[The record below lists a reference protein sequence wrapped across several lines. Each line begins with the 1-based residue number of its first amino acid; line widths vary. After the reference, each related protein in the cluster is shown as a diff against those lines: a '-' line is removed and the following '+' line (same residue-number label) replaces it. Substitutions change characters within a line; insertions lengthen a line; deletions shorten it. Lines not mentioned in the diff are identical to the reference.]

1 MAPRLCLKGVRVDE
15 EELLK
20 FYAAIWGPGHR
31 CLAQPYGNGKGMRHF
46 WGASTEELLT
56 KNKHRLG
63 APASFHS
70 VATFRRVDAG
80 DRIKKDEK
88 IGDLRRFKE
97 LVLWSKCGHNEIDI
111 REGEDSYADVE
122 GIIKAIEP
130 IERELGQRALIIW
143 SGKGAHLYWVYSTG
157 VDSNT
162 WWSDCLYRERLFSRF
177 AIKGHDTPV
186 ARDRTRLLRVPGSI
200 NEKYNRTVEL
210 IRWHDCERTPRY
222 IPQIELDTSQA
233 EQQYQDRRYKH
244 LTPELVFEHCAQ
256 LRQLRDNP
264 ERQTYNEWLG
274 CASVLRRI
282 PGGREKFLEWSAR
295 DKDRFDYDVAED
307 KMDSLTG
314 QDAQKCEAFLE
325 GSPTSACEL
334 CRFKATGINPL
345 RVALGAS
352 QSSLP
357 VVEPED
363 TPLPKGY
370 TIAEGRIVVG
380 AGNIPLKGQI
390 GLPIATKPFFVDGL
404 FLSEPN
410 NEKTVRLRY
419 LESDGKQWKTVS
431 APQGKALSQP
441 ALIFGNHL
449 AITDR
454 ARAYIFDSLS
464 CYEARMA
471 TEERGSLLPIVKYI
485 GWHRGTKGEWCFN
498 YGDKIVSEKGIYRV
512 ITDPGNI
519 RIKELADNMELEE
532 NDPSELERLY
542 QDWQVLACEYAH
554 DPSVPLGCK
563 VFFLLGFVAPTV
575 RLIAE
580 GHQFGGLVAN
590 IWGET
595 SWGKTLALQAATG
608 IYGRRLILPVNV
620 SEAAL
625 YHAISCTPNLPI
637 AIDEFTSSQV
647 VKGGAKTIHDFVKSF
662 ADGASPA
669 RMNSDGTPRPSK
681 SWNTLALTAA
691 NERYVDLM
699 RAHGGQDDVRAAEMR
714 VAELPL
720 PGAAEKA
727 RMECLRSQDYSAFS
741 RLCGLAGPRWVRHL
755 CKPGVQASL
764 NAFVAGYECKQ
775 LPGEARYLVRL
786 AALMDWTMK
795 ELWNESRPMW
805 LEDGC
810 LGMVKFPYREIMD
823 YFIESQV
830 GHTKESKQVH
840 ALPAIQQ
847 SILNYLDD
855 NKDRCAIYKDYPRGE
870 VDVRRRM
877 RELRPTNDDLPIIR
891 NGGATNSFVTDI
903 RMHYIPHNAL
913 MNYHNKRMGTRG
925 FTNEIERLMKEGVTK
940 KVNHRVN
947 GHVNYERGLEPCWTF
962 PRDVIER
969 WMRG

>member
-1 MAPRLCLKGVRVDE
+1 ME
-15 EELLK
+15 
-20 FYAAIWGPGHR
+20 
-31 CLAQPYGNGKGMRHF
+31 HF

-56 KNKHRLG
+56 KNKHRLD
-63 APASFHS
+63 APACFHS

-111 REGEDSYADVE
+111 REGEDSYDGIE
-122 GIIKAIEP
+122 GVIEAIEP
-130 IERELGQRALIIW
+130 IERELGQQAIVIW
-143 SGKGAHLYWVYSTG
+143 SGSGVHLYWPYTQG
-157 VDSNT
+157 VDSRS
-162 WWSDCLYRERLFSRF
+162 WWSDTLYREGLFRRF
-177 AIKGHDTPV
+177 GVRGHDTPV
-186 ARDRTRLLRVPGSI
+186 ARDRTRLLRVPGST
-200 NEKYNRTVEL
+200 NEKYGRAVEL
-210 IRWHDCERTPRY
+210 VRWHDCERTPRY
-222 IPQIELDTSQA
+222 IPQIELDASEA
-233 EQQYQDRRYKH
+233 EQRYQDRRYRH
-244 LTPELVFEHCAQ
+244 LTPELVLEHCAQ

-264 ERQTYNEWLG
+264 GKQTYNEWLG
-274 CASVLRRI
+274 CASVLRRL
-282 PGGREKFLEWSAR
+282 PGGREKFLEWSAK
-295 DKDRFDYDVAED
+295 DKDRFDYDTAEN

-314 QDAQKCEAFLE
+314 QDAQRCESFLE
-325 GSPTSACEL
+325 GAPSSVCVS
-334 CRFKATGINPL
+334 CKARTYKLNPL
-345 RVALGAS
+345 TATLRVS

-357 VVEPED
+357 IVEPED
-363 TPLPKGY
+363 IPLPEGY
-370 TIAEGRIVVG
+370 TISDGRIIIKE
-380 AGNIPLKGQI
+380 GNPQAKGQA
-390 GLPIATKPFFVDGL
+390 GLPVATKPFFVDGL
-404 FLSEPN
+404 YLDEGTHS
-410 NEKTVRLRY
+410 KTVLLRY
-419 LESDGKQWKTVS
+419 LESDGRNWKTVS
-431 APQGKALSQP
+431 APQAKALAQPSQC
-441 ALIFGNHL
+441 FGNHL

-454 ARAYIFDSLS
+454 AKAYIFDSLS
-464 CYEARMA
+464 CYESRIMS
-471 TEERGSLLPIVKYI
+471 EEREALLPIVKYI
-485 GWHRGTKGEWCFN
+485 GWHKSTKGGYCFN
-498 YGDKIVSEKGIYRV
+498 YGDRIISEKGVYRV
-512 ITDPGNI
+512 IVDPTNT
-519 RIKELADNMELEE
+519 RMSELASHMEVEE
-532 NDPSELERLY
+532 NEPAALEGMY
-542 QDWQVLACEYAH
+542 QDWQLLACEYSN
-554 DPSVPLGCK
+554 DPSVPLACR

-580 GHQFGGLVAN
+580 GQQFGGLVAN

-595 SWGKTLALQAATG
+595 SWGKTLSLAAATG
-608 IYGRRLILPVNV
+608 IYGRKLILPVNV

-647 VKGGAKTIHDFVKSF
+647 VKGGAKAIHDFVKSF

-720 PGAAEKA
+720 PDAAEKA

-755 CKPGVQASL
+755 CKPSVQASL
-764 NAFVAGYECKQ
+764 NAHVAGYECKQ

-786 AALMDWTMK
+786 AALMDWTMR

-810 LGMVKFPYREIMD
+810 LGMVKFPHREIMD
-823 YFIESQV
+823 YFIESQI

-855 NKDRCAIYKDYPRGE
+855 NKDKCAIYKDYPRGE
-870 VDVRRRM
+870 VSPQRRM
-877 RELRPTNDDLPIIR
+877 KELRPTNDDLPIIR

-969 WMRG
+969 WMK